1 MIRRILCSTLAVI
14 AGAAVV
20 AHADPK
26 DDVTGAITKLSAAP
40 NYTYTLTRTFGQN
53 QIVTTVKTE
62 KDGYTFTS
70 TDMGGNTMESYA
82 KGTVSVMKSPDGT
95 WMTPAEMAAA
105 GGGGGGGRRG
115 GRGGVQG
122 PAPAVQLAGWVDKL
136 QNVAK
141 GDDAYTADL
150 DSDTS
155 TALAQASGRGG
166 RRGGGGGGT
175 PPVIKDAKA
184 GLKFWIADGN
194 LTKYETHVTGTRTV
208 NDQDMPIDSTVT
220 TEIKDVGATR
230 VDVPADAKTK
240 LDAPPAPPAQ

>member
-1 MIRRILCSTLAVI
+1 MFRGIFCSTLALV

-26 DDVTGAITKLSAAP
+26 DDVTGAITKLGAAP
-40 NYTYTLTRTFGQN
+40 NYTYTVTRTLGQN

-62 KDGYTFTS
+62 KDGYTYSS
-70 TDMGGNTMESYA
+70 TDFNGNTIESYA
-82 KGTVSVMKSPDGT
+82 KGDVSVMKGQDGT

-105 GGGGGGGRRG
+105 NGGGGGGRGR
-115 GRGGVQG
+115 GRGGFGG
-122 PAPAVQLAGWVDKL
+122 PAPAVQLQGWSDKL

-150 DSDTS
+150 DDDSAK
-155 TALAQASGRGG
+155 ALAVASGRG
-166 RRGGGGGGT
+166 RRGGGT

-184 GLKFWIADGN
+184 SLKFWISADGN

-208 NDQDMPIDSTVT
+208 NDEDQPIDVT
-220 TEIKDVGATR
+220 SDVEIKDVGATT
-230 VDVPADAKTK
+230 VDVPADAKAK